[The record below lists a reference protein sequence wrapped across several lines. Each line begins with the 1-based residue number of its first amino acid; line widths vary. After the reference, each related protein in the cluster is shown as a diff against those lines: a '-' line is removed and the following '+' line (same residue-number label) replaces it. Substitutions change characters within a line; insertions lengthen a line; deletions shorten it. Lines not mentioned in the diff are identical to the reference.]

1 MTVSPS
7 AGGPVILRIC
17 LRNLPVRIRP
27 VVDFHSIAYH
37 FLSKFCS
44 IVWTKSAQPRL
55 YQGFAGLVVFYHI
68 HWKATYRLLPGS
80 ILACLREK
88 RCLAALD
95 LRQSFPGFS
104 QIDTAQISNIPPAL
118 HRDSLPIHHQGQHHI
133 HSICGEPSWNCHSE
147 SLSGVRP

>member
-1 MTVSPS
+1 MAVSPS

-17 LRNLPVRIRP
+17 LRSLPARIRP

-68 HWKATYRLLPGS
+68 HWRAAYQLLPDS
-80 ILACLREK
+80 IWTCLLGMA
-88 RCLAALD
+88 CLAAPD

-104 QIDTAQISNIPPAL
+104 QIDTAQISSIPSAL
-118 HRDSLPIHHQGQHHI
+118 HRDSLPIH
-133 HSICGEPSWNCHSE
+133 SALTMPSSV
-147 SLSGVRP
+147 SSFRMPKSYPFQVRWI